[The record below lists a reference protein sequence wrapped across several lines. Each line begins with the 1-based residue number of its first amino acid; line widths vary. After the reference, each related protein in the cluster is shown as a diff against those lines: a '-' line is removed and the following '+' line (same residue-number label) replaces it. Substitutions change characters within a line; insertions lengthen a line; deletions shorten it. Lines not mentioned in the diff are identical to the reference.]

1 MSYSNGLGNLQH
13 LLGNLA
19 TNASTNAKATEQAQ
33 TGTAAPEAVA
43 GSKTSDATRLS
54 TASGVVG
61 KALAGSDVRTDK
73 VAALQQS
80 IAAGTYHVS
89 ASDVATSIIASLLG

>member
-19 TNASTNAKATEQAQ
+19 TNASTNSKATEQ
-33 TGTAAPEAVA
+33 T
-43 GSKTSDATRLS
+43 
-54 TASGVVG
+54 TASATSTSAPASKGVDGTKLSSASGLIG
-61 KALAGSDVRTDK
+61 KAVAGSDVRADK

-80 IAAGTYHVS
+80 IAAGTYNVS
-89 ASDVATSIIASLLG
+89 ANDVATSIIASLLG